1 MRVRALLF
9 LLLAPLLAAAQNPE
23 LVRKV
28 TGVRGF
34 AALWDFAKRTQDGR
48 FAAHTPRRE
57 KADLSLEPLNYV
69 HEYWHEGR
77 PAAMEDFPVLREG
90 PFGHAVSFR
99 AETDPDFRPLLQVP
113 RRRLHGSG
121 IDVKAGGS
129 P

>member
-1 MRVRALLF
+1 MRVRPLLF

-57 KADLSLEPLNYV
+57 RADLS
-69 HEYWHEGR
+69 R
-77 PAAMEDFPVLREG
+77 P
-90 PFGHAVSFR
+90 
-99 AETDPDFRPLLQVP
+99 
-113 RRRLHGSG
+113 
-121 IDVKAGGS
+121 GG
-129 P
+129 